1 MKITDKDSLIEA
13 QYSVLLK
20 IEELNYLSENEHI
33 CVERKKIKEK

>member
-33 CVERKKIKEK
+33 CVERKK